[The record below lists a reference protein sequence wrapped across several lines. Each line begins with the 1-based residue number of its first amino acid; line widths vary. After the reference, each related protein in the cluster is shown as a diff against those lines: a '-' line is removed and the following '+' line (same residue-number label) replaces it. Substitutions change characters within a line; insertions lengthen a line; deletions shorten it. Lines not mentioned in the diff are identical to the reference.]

1 MTHLFSIKA
10 SQSAVVFACILTA
23 VLSPLHAAEK
33 APDNSDG
40 FIALEPEGIKNLG
53 IQYALAEIKDF
64 ERTVFAIGHIRED
77 PKNHSVLSS
86 RIAGRI
92 IEVNAFEGDRVKK
105 GDVLVK
111 VESRQ
116 PGSPPPVIELRAP
129 RDGLVVASHI
139 RLGEP
144 VEPENELLDIMDLS
158 EVWATAQVPEDS
170 ISKIKAGSKAHI
182 RIPALGGEIIDGEL
196 LRLDTKADRAGG
208 TIGAIFRVPNKN
220 SRLRP
225 GMRAEFSIVTSSRT
239 KVMAVP
245 REALQGDAANRVVY
259 VKHVDIEN
267 AFTRLPVETGES
279 NDRYVE
285 IVRGL
290 FPGDEVVTT
299 GSYALSFSSG
309 SGISLKEALDAAHG
323 HEHNED
329 GSELTPAQKQA
340 KAKESAPAETEK
352 TSPTVIFLAC
362 STGLLLV
369 LLIISGIRNGRAL
382 KQARGETASA

>member
-1 MTHLFSIKA
+1 MTHLFFSKVKRKYCLAATLFA
-10 SQSAVVFACILTA
+10 SSLLTIQSAEKTA
-23 VLSPLHAAEK
+23 DPS
-33 APDNSDG
+33 S
-40 FIALEPEGIKNLG
+40 FISLKPEGIKNLG
-53 IQYALAEIKDF
+53 IEYALVEAKDF
-64 ERTVFAIGHIRED
+64 ERTIFAIGHIREI
-77 PKNHSVLSS
+77 PRNSSVLSS

-92 IEVNAFEGDRVKK
+92 IEINAFEGDHVKK

-116 PGSPPPVIELRAP
+116 PGSPPPVIELKAP
-129 RDGLVVASHI
+129 RDGLVTASHI

-144 VEPENELLDIMDLS
+144 VEPAKELLDIIELG
-158 EVWATAQVPEDS
+158 EVWATAQVPEDA
-170 ISKIKAGSKAHI
+170 ISKVKAGSKAHI

-196 LRLDTKADRAGG
+196 LRFDTKADSAGG
-208 TIGAIFRVPNKN
+208 TIGAIFLVPNKN

-225 GMRAEFSIVTSSRT
+225 GMRAEFSIVTSTRK

-259 VKHVDIEN
+259 VKHVDLKN
-267 AFTRLPVETGES
+267 SFTRLPVQTGES

-285 IVRGL
+285 IIKGL
-290 FPGDEVVTT
+290 FPGDEVVTK

-329 GSELTPAQKQA
+329 GSEMTSAQKA
-340 KAKESAPAETEK
+340 AKEKTTSAEGSEK
-352 TSPTVIFLAC
+352 ISTTVLLLAC

-369 LLIISGIRNGRAL
+369 LLIISGIKN
-382 KQARGETASA
+382 ARHGQHSTSSANA

>member
-1 MTHLFSIKA
+1 MKLSFSPTLKSLLWLA
-10 SQSAVVFACILTA
+10 AAAF
-23 VLSPLHAAEK
+23 SPLPSTLHAAEQ
-33 APDNSDG
+33 AADPGN
-40 FIALEPEGIKNLG
+40 FISLKPEGIKNLG
-53 IQYALAEIKDF
+53 IEYALVEAKDF
-64 ERTVFAIGHIRED
+64 ERTIFAIGNIREV
-77 PKNHSVLSS
+77 PQNSSVLSS

-92 IEVNAFEGDRVKK
+92 IEINAFEGDHVKK

-129 RDGLVVASHI
+129 RDGLVTASHI

-144 VEPENELLDIMDLS
+144 VEPSKELLDIIDLT

-170 ISKIKAGSKAHI
+170 VSQMKAGSKAHI
-182 RIPALGGEIIDGEL
+182 RIPALGGEVIDGEL
-196 LRLDTKADRAGG
+196 LRFDTKADSAGG
-208 TIGAIFRVPNKN
+208 TIGAIFLVPNKN

-225 GMRAEFSIVTSSRT
+225 GMRAEFSIVTSTRH

-259 VKHVDIEN
+259 VKHVDLKN
-267 AFTRLPVETGES
+267 AFTRLPVQTGES

-290 FPGDEVVTT
+290 FPGDEVVTK
-299 GSYALSFSSG
+299 GSYALSFASG
-309 SGISLKEALDAAHG
+309 SGMSLKEALDAAHG

-329 GSELTPAQKQA
+329 GSEITPDQKAAREKDAATQEA
-340 KAKESAPAETEK
+340 EK
-352 TSPTVIFLAC
+352 TNPTVVFLAC

-369 LLIISGIRNGRAL
+369 LLIINSIRNARL
-382 KQARGETASA
+382 KRQLGDTADA